1 MSSRKNAL
9 LITRSTL
16 FAAARRRS
24 LVTRCHAFE
33 KGNILNATGGNILL
47 RHMSSNV
54 SSRYYE
60 FENKGVVT
68 NKKIL
73 SASQALNGIAKNK
86 FDEQKEIDS
95 PEVNN
100 GTPANS
106 SSQTPK
112 EVEGQTFVTDT
123 ATKAD
128 VDAEDL
134 QSSYTSPFELSFTGN
149 TTIPVTSRLH
159 IVTPEEDTPKGVWPI
174 FRIMVSSVEY

>member
-1 MSSRKNAL
+1 M
-9 LITRSTL
+9 
-16 FAAARRRS
+16 
-24 LVTRCHAFE
+24 RCRAFE

-47 RHMSSNV
+47 RHKSSNV
-54 SSRYYE
+54 SSRHDYE

-68 NKKIL
+68 NKRIL
-73 SASQALNGIAKNK
+73 SASQALNGIAKKKIN
-86 FDEQKEIDS
+86 DQKEIDS
-95 PEVNN
+95 SEANN
-100 GTPANS
+100 RTPANS

-112 EVEGQTFVTDT
+112 EVEGQIFVTDT

-128 VDAEDL
+128 AAAEDL